1 MILIITVIGTAKIIP
16 RNPQIYPHKERQTRI
31 TNGESPRFFP
41 SILGSKIFPSPKF
54 TQIIKIST
62 KIGFPIE
69 YEDKNNI
76 VRNGLFLREP
86 EIKELEK
93 RLKKINKLT
102 DLEQQCKK
110 QKEVINK
117 ATEYIKERFYFN
129 EETGEYSLLHTI
141 DKDNI
146 KELLDILNEVSE

>member
-1 MILIITVIGTAKIIP
+1 MDKV
-16 RNPQIYPHKERQTRI
+16 
-31 TNGESPRFFP
+31 
-41 SILGSKIFPSPKF
+41 
-54 TQIIKIST
+54 

-110 QKEVINK
+110 QKEVIDN
-117 ATEYIKERFYFN
+117 AIEYINADYVNGR
-129 EETGEYSLLHTI
+129 I
-141 DKDNI
+141 DGLSWLEVRN
-146 KELLDILNEVSE
+146 LLDILEEGKNE

>member
-1 MILIITVIGTAKIIP
+1 MDKV
-16 RNPQIYPHKERQTRI
+16 
-31 TNGESPRFFP
+31 
-41 SILGSKIFPSPKF
+41 
-54 TQIIKIST
+54 

-102 DLEQQCKK
+102 DLEQQCQK

-117 ATEYIKERFYFN
+117 ITDLIKQYGKYDGEKCTRGFQMWSADFN
-129 EETGEYSLLHTI
+129 KI
-141 DKDNI
+141 
-146 KELLDILNEVSE
+146 LDILKEIR